1 MKLKKNI
8 IYICIIGFLTI
19 LLVTG
24 YIINKKNSSSK
35 KNEIRNLEKQILTKN
50 QQLSNIQKNLIKN
63 KENLNDLINPD
74 NINFLKVVSDKEI
87 KNLKNYKLDK
97 YRTNEIL
104 SSGNY
109 RALASA
115 YIDFYNNDKKLIL
128 ATVDGI
134 FAISDLINLN
144 KLDKINSNF
153 FDFINYEKFFTETQ
167 YGIKTF

>member
-8 IYICIIGFLTI
+8 IYICIIISLNI

-24 YIINKKNSSSK
+24 YIINKTNSSSK

-50 QQLSNIQKNLIKN
+50 QQLSNIQKNLLKN

-115 YIDFYNNDKKLIL
+115 YVDFYNNDKGLIL
-128 ATVDGI
+128 ATSDGI
-134 FAISDLINLN
+134 FAISDLNNLN
-144 KLDKINSNF
+144 KFNKINSNF
-153 FDFINYEKFFTETQ
+153 LIL
-167 YGIKTF
+167 

>member
-1 MKLKKNI
+1 M
-8 IYICIIGFLTI
+8 
-19 LLVTG
+19 
-24 YIINKKNSSSK
+24 
-35 KNEIRNLEKQILTKN
+35 
-50 QQLSNIQKNLIKN
+50 IKN

-87 KNLKNYKLDK
+87 KNLKNYKPDK

-115 YIDFYNNDKKLIL
+115 YVDFYNNDKEIIL

-134 FAISDLINLN
+134 FVISDLINLN
-144 KLDKINSNF
+144 KFNKINSNF
-153 FDFINYEKFFTETQ
+153 FDFINYEKFFT
-167 YGIKTF
+167 KHNMV

>member
-1 MKLKKNI
+1 MKLKRNI
-8 IYICIIGFLTI
+8 VYICIIGFLTI

-24 YIINKKNSSSK
+24 HIINKKNSSSK

-50 QQLSNIQKNLIKN
+50 QQLSNFQKNFIKN
-63 KENLNDLINPD
+63 KEKINDLINPD

-109 RALASA
+109 RA
-115 YIDFYNNDKKLIL
+115 
-128 ATVDGI
+128 
-134 FAISDLINLN
+134 
-144 KLDKINSNF
+144 
-153 FDFINYEKFFTETQ
+153 
-167 YGIKTF
+167 